1 MIIIDRKIEPKVKEC
16 GECYGPAEV
25 VFKDVTEAG
34 KDGVRED
41 FVYKKPLLRCLDD
54 NCGVVSV
61 PAEARKALHDALC
74 EASGLLTPD
83 EIKLVRAEYAAAIG
97 LKKISNKEFARHLGL
112 GEITIARY
120 ESRSQVQNKAI
131 DNLIRASLLEGFREK
146 VVEGG
151 RVQLSPNN
159 VSSLDVA
166 RRKRNKELMGSEDRL
181 KRAEAEQAVFSI

>member
-1 MIIIDRKIEPKVKEC
+1 MIIINREIEPKVKEC

-25 VFKDVTEAG
+25 EFKDVTEAG
-34 KDGVRED
+34 RDGIRED
-41 FVYKKPLLRCLDD
+41 FVYKKPLLRCLDE

-61 PAEARKALHDALC
+61 PPEARRALHDALC

-83 EIKLVRAEYAAAIG
+83 EIKIVRAEYAAVIG

-120 ESRSQVQNKAI
+120 ESRSQIQNKAI
-131 DNLIRASLLEGFREK
+131 DNLIRASLLAGFHEK

-151 RVQLSPNN
+151 RIKFVPNN

-166 RRKRNKELMGSEDRL
+166 RRKRKQQMIGDEDRL
-181 KRAEAEQAVFSI
+181 KQAEAEQAVFSI